1 MSEEKEQVDQA
12 FLELENDPDD
22 TYILTNLVD
31 ELTTHQAVEWRT
43 VCTATVEPEYA
54 NGDPTYHEL
63 YDLIRAAHL
72 IALVDDTVAKN
83 L

>member
-31 ELTTHQAVEWRT
+31 ELTTHQAVE
-43 VCTATVEPEYA
+43 
-54 NGDPTYHEL
+54 
-63 YDLIRAAHL
+63 
-72 IALVDDTVAKN
+72 
-83 L
+83 